1 VLPPSEKQD
10 WQLKR
15 QQPFDP
21 LNTNNRLHWTNQCSG
36 ALCPQGGFMIYST
49 TESIP
54 GKEIEKI
61 VGVVTGN
68 VVQAKHIGR
77 DIMAGLKSIVGGEI
91 RGYTE
96 MLTDARDIAIQRL
109 IENAQEKGADAV
121 VGIRF
126 TTSSIMDGSSE
137 IMVFGTAVKLKT

>member
-1 VLPPSEKQD
+1 
-10 WQLKR
+10 
-15 QQPFDP
+15 
-21 LNTNNRLHWTNQCSG
+21 
-36 ALCPQGGFMIYST
+36 MIYST
-49 TESIP
+49 TETIP
-54 GKEIEKI
+54 GRVIRES

-96 MLTDARDIAIQRL
+96 MLNEARDIAIGRL
-109 IENAQEKGADAV
+109 VENAKQKNADAV

-137 IMVFGTAVKLKT
+137 ILVFGTAVKLRQLNNQDFRA